1 MIVITYLI
9 GLNILFPLY
18 FFTEYREYSVLGT
31 LIFDMTILISSKKFA
46 GAYKCV
52 HKQGCKSGE
61 QKVTL

>member
-9 GLNILFPLY
+9 SLNILFPLY

-46 GAYKCV
+46 GAYVYKNRV
-52 HKQGCKSGE
+52 A
-61 QKVTL
+61 KVVNRK